1 MGREGQEGRWDP
13 EEDPARGRCRVK
25 AWREGAAGMVC
36 ARALSSAGLGG
47 EEGPVGEAL
56 REGSRAGPEPRAKG
70 QGQETPWGLRTR
82 RGLWILHWDRNHEGF

>member
-1 MGREGQEGRWDP
+1 MRAGGIPRKTSPGGAAESRPGGREP
-13 EEDPARGRCRVK
+13 
-25 AWREGAAGMVC
+25 AGMVC

-56 REGSRAGPEPRAKG
+56 REGSGAGPEPRVKG

-82 RGLWILHWDRNHEGF
+82 HGLWILH